1 MIKCKEN
8 KFRAIEH
15 YEEQK
20 GTKHQFTNNKKKKK
34 KLAKES
40 VLNIML
46 CTQNSVILLPT
57 SKHEIK

>member
-20 GTKHQFTNNKKKKK
+20 GAKHQFTNKKKNLQKK
-34 KLAKES
+34 
-40 VLNIML
+40 V
-46 CTQNSVILLPT
+46 C
-57 SKHEIK
+57 